1 MTIIQ
6 SANPH
11 FKIVLVD
18 NPEYLPAE
26 IIDKTRTSLIVIRH
40 PIFAD
45 SVGLFETVIVSYN
58 EDSVI
63 DEVQTEKNLRLAL
76 RSSHIDFIDVM
87 NVEFYSKFERPII
100 AIVTNHPS
108 VDDLSKNQP
117 FFKALAQFLYEG
129 GLSKH
134 PEFDYAIIN
143 ALEIRDISHDFQLD
157 EFFPERNFFL
167 TILKDVDTGYL
178 YDSIIIRE
186 NEKMPMVMT
195 ADTIDEYISN
205 YTQGKLQVY
214 LRSETSDSS
223 ITFNSEGILQVYGSN
238 FISVVNERK
247 YAPVDEKKGLLLMFL
262 KQDCPRCA
270 WSEAFFDRLFKLIG
284 NETFIFAKMD
294 IDKNYPTSDLRKHIY
309 PEEGLML

>member
-1 MTIIQ
+1 LTIIQ

-45 SVGLFETVIVSYN
+45 SVGLFETVIVNYS

-108 VDDLSKNQP
+108 VDDLSKNQL
-117 FFKALAQFLYEG
+117 FFKALA
-129 GLSKH
+129 
-134 PEFDYAIIN
+134 
-143 ALEIRDISHDFQLD
+143 
-157 EFFPERNFFL
+157 
-167 TILKDVDTGYL
+167 
-178 YDSIIIRE
+178 
-186 NEKMPMVMT
+186 
-195 ADTIDEYISN
+195 
-205 YTQGKLQVY
+205 
-214 LRSETSDSS
+214 
-223 ITFNSEGILQVYGSN
+223 
-238 FISVVNERK
+238 
-247 YAPVDEKKGLLLMFL
+247 
-262 KQDCPRCA
+262 
-270 WSEAFFDRLFKLIG
+270 
-284 NETFIFAKMD
+284 
-294 IDKNYPTSDLRKHIY
+294 
-309 PEEGLML
+309 